1 MIFVCTFL
9 YTGFPSSLKDL
20 NSKMSRSTALDT
32 HLPWQKNLKYK
43 ILAVFRHKFS
53 TIMSSI
59 QRKYLDSGWLV
70 DCFDHTAP
78 NVFLR
83 LPLSVLKVV
92 TSVFPSCGTE
102 PSFPEDLRPHLFIK
116 FYQFQA
122 LFALLVLSR
131 LATLLY
137 DTCHDQWTCR
147 LVTSLK

>member
-1 MIFVCTFL
+1 MYFSL
-9 YTGFPSSLKDL
+9 YRVSLILKGSQLKNVKKHCFRYTPS
-20 NSKMSRSTALDT
+20 MA
-32 HLPWQKNLKYK
+32 KNLKYK
-43 ILAVFRHKFS
+43 ILAIFRHKFS

-70 DCFDHTAP
+70 DCFAHTAP
-78 NVFLR
+78 NGFLR

-116 FYQFQA
+116 FCQFQA

-131 LATLLY
+131 LATFLY
-137 DTCHDQWTCR
+137 DTCHDQ
-147 LVTSLK
+147 